1 MQAMLKGEQKTK
13 LSKIGQLVAAYNVGG
28 TSTTDSRLCQWLF
41 PCRGDHNKIEASSE
55 IEGRIVPCKVTGAM
69 CPGYSITCA
78 LCGMFMPSACGVICP
93 YAGLYCGVSGYAC
106 DPPAPAT
113 TTTTTTTEDIPPEML
128 NPNVRNLKADSSK
141 KFYLLSI
148 PNEMPYLFKNAYQSK
163 MFWKSSVCHFSIVF
177 TYTFRC

>member
-113 TTTTTTTEDIPPEML
+113 TTSTTTTEDIPPEML
-128 NPNVRNLKADSSK
+128 NPNVRNLNADSGK
-141 KFYLLSI
+141 
-148 PNEMPYLFKNAYQSK
+148 
-163 MFWKSSVCHFSIVF
+163 
-177 TYTFRC
+177 